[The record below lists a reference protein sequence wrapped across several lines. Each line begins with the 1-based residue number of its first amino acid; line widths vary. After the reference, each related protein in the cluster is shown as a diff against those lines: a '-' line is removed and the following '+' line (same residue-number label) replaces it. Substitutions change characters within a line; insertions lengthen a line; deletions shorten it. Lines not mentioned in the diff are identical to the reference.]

1 MALRDLM
8 PWSGTR
14 SLFRKDNEDVP
25 FLAMQDR
32 LSRMF
37 DELVSDFGLEPWDEY
52 PERPRTYLPRIDVV
66 EEKDALTV
74 TADLPGMDE
83 KDIKV
88 TVTPDGLTIHAER
101 TSEKVEEEG
110 REYYRR
116 ERTYGEFHRTI
127 PLPVEIDADKSEAT
141 FKRGVLKI
149 RLPKS
154 KVEPETRKHIPVKA
168 EL

>member
-1 MALRDLM
+1 MALRDLV

-14 SLFRKDNEDVP
+14 ALLRREGDP

-32 LSRMF
+32 FSQMF
-37 DELVSDFGLEPWDEY
+37 DELVCDFGLEPWAEPGKPY
-52 PERPRTYLPRIDVV
+52 TYLPRIDVA
-66 EEKDALTV
+66 EEKGTLTV

-88 TVTPDGLTIHAER
+88 ALTPDGLTIHAER
-101 TSEKVEEEG
+101 TCEKEEQG

-116 ERTYGEFHRTI
+116 ERTYGAFDRTI
-127 PLPVEIDADKSEAT
+127 PLPVEVDADKAEAT

-168 EL
+168 EA